1 VLAGLSKSYDKG
13 NIVVDYFGTE
23 VYFHAMPAKA
33 LGGDVSLT
41 SNSDR

>member
-1 VLAGLSKSYDKG
+1 MSKSYDKV
-13 NIVVDYFGTE
+13 NIVFDYFGTE

-33 LGGDVSLT
+33 LGGIVPLT